1 MPFFLFQHF
10 PSPGQGGGYCENDVD
25 CIMGRVDCI
34 MGNPLSLYP
43 SPGQGGGYCENDV
56 VCVMGK
62 VDCVMGKVG
71 AVRLALTF
79 HEKAAMY

>member
-1 MPFFLFQHF
+1 
-10 PSPGQGGGYCENDVD
+10 
-25 CIMGRVDCI
+25 MGRVDCI

-62 VDCVMGKVG
+62 VDCIMGKVG

-79 HEKAAMY
+79 HERKGKKDNNGWRNNFP